1 MTQWIISSSLLIAA
15 VLFIR
20 AIAGDKLSARLRYA
34 LWGLVLMRLL
44 IPVSIG
50 ESALS
55 VQRWM
60 PDVPRQPA
68 VQQTQPVDLD
78 VYAGSDSEV
87 ILQQTPVTEESAP
100 AEQPL
105 TAKEIL
111 SVVYIVGAVIVAAV
125 FLLSNIRFALKLR
138 RSREYLTERQMK
150 LGAVPVYESAAID
163 TPCLFGFLRPSVYI
177 TPEVMAD
184 TTAQRHVLA
193 HELTHYRHGDHLWS
207 LLRCVAVT
215 LHWYNPLVWAAAV
228 FSQKDGEL
236 ACDEGALRRLGND
249 ERTSYARTLLGLT
262 CVGYKGVLTAATSM
276 TGSESDL
283 KTRIK
288 RIVANPKM
296 TAAAVIVVAAAML
309 LTGCAVFT
317 AEKTSPVEGMWRADV
332 AVLGLT
338 EEGTGEM
345 IYDFGNGRGC
355 RTMQVGDEVRSAE
368 WFNYSVEGDK
378 LTLTM
383 DDGGVPWDFTCVIK
397 GGEMTLTRNNRD
409 QVLTAVE
416 RKSVPYL
423 EDGPVSLGGFFCQED
438 GNLKGN
444 TNYDPVADA
453 QLVQML
459 RCGEVVDT
467 VKERPAMDGT
477 TFYMMTL
484 CNGIPRPLYIT
495 KEMVYD
501 DNEETGY
508 VLSNIE
514 EIFSWMHAQPLVG
527 EQFNANMET
536 SGFEPADLVGITDAR
551 MLLYGKAFAADP
563 TCLAFLE
570 ELLSEAV
577 PLGFPAGCPF
587 EGYLEVTLSDGRVLG
602 VVPALDS
609 CAVFQIDGVCYEY
622 GNKFNTDEGSYGN
635 EELLAM
641 FGLDY
646 MVLEELWAEAYQ
658 PPQGEAIGGLKDQ
671 GDVIRVLNDVMEP
684 TRLPDSTK
692 ETIIALLAEGIGEK
706 IAVEAATWDAVY
718 YNILFETMGA
728 DEPVLTLSDN
738 GSLYMDGVRYELTT
752 AQEILALLDAHY
764 NELRITVDGYDVVEL
779 SGVTGEFL
787 YVELSGVPAD
797 TEVRWESENEDICT
811 VTGDAYGAEIYI
823 KGSGLVSVSV
833 HWSGDNTSKA
843 DGVVIYANREDYA
856 TNISEAAVTA
866 AEDVARKDYEAWR
879 SEDYC
884 IRMDVLLS
892 DVDEAESVRLRM
904 MYDGFEEGWNK
915 EYLAKNFVAVLVSY
929 DCELDHQKTFLEDGI
944 VSKYTLLVRDNEN
957 APWEIWDYS
966 MM

>member
-15 VLFIR
+15 VLCIR
-20 AIAGDKLSARLRYA
+20 AIGGDKLSARLRYA
-34 LWGLVLMRLL
+34 LWGLVLLRLL
-44 IPVSIG
+44 IPGSIG

-55 VQRWM
+55 LQRWM
-60 PDVPRQPA
+60 PNAAAPA
-68 VQQTQPVDLD
+68 VQQSQPVDLD
-78 VYAGSDSEV
+78 VYAESDSEV
-87 ILQQTPVTEESAP
+87 ILQQTPVTEESTP
-100 AEQPL
+100 AEQRL
-105 TAKEIL
+105 TAMEML
-111 SVVYIVGAVIVAAV
+111 PVVYIVGCVLVAAV

-138 RSREYLTERQMK
+138 RSSEYLTMQT
-150 LGAVPVYESAAID
+150 VPVYESAAID
-163 TPCLFGFLRPSVYI
+163 TPCLFGFPKAAVYI
-177 TPEVMAD
+177 TPEVLTD
-184 TTAQRHVLA
+184 KNAQRHVLA

-228 FSQKDGEL
+228 LSQKDGEL

-288 RIVANPKM
+288 RIAKNPKM
-296 TAAAVIVVAAAML
+296 TAAAAIVVAAAML

-317 AEKTSPVEGMWRADV
+317 AEKTPKIMGVWRADV
-332 AVLGLT
+332 SVLGLT

-345 IYDFGNGRGC
+345 IYDFGSGRGC
-355 RTMQVGDEVRSAE
+355 RIMRVGEEVRSAE

-383 DDGGVPWDFTCVIK
+383 DDGGVPWDYTCVIK
-397 GGEMTLTRNNRD
+397 GDEMTLTRNNRD

-423 EDGPVSLGGFFCQED
+423 EDGPVSLGAFFCHED
-438 GNLKGN
+438 GDLKGN
-444 TNYDPVADA
+444 TPYDPVTDA

-459 RCGEVVDT
+459 RSGEVVDT

-477 TFYMMTL
+477 TYYVMPFCSGAM
-484 CNGIPRPLYIT
+484 RPLYIT

-501 DNEETGY
+501 DNGETGY
-508 VLSNIE
+508 VLSNMD
-514 EIFSWMHAQPLVG
+514 EIFSWMKAQPIVG
-527 EQFNANMET
+527 ERFNENMET
-536 SGFEPADLVGITDAR
+536 TGFVPADMTDITDAR
-551 MLLYGKAFAADP
+551 MILYGKAFYADP
-563 TCLAFLE
+563 EQLAFLE

-587 EGYLEVTLSDGRVLG
+587 EGILEVTLSDGRVLG
-602 VVPALDS
+602 VIPALDS

-646 MVLEELWAEAYQ
+646 MVLEQLWEEVRQ
-658 PPQGEAIGGLKDQ
+658 SQQQGEPIGGLNDQ

-692 ETIIALLAEGIGEK
+692 ETIIALLAEGMGEK

-752 AQEILALLDAHY
+752 AADILQLLDAHY
-764 NELRITVDGYDVVEL
+764 NELRITQEGYDVTEL

-797 TEVRWESENEDICT
+797 STVRWVSENEDICT
-811 VTGDAYGAEIYI
+811 VTGDATGAEIYVT
-823 KGSGLVSVSV
+823 GSGLASVTV

-843 DGVVIYANREDYA
+843 DGVVIYADKEDYA
-856 TNISEAAVTA
+856 SNISEAAVTA
-866 AEDVARKDYEAWR
+866 AEDLARKDYEAWR
-879 SEDYC
+879 NEDYC

-904 MYDGFEEGWNK
+904 MYDGFEDGWTK
-915 EYLAKNFVAVLVSY
+915 EYLAKNFVAVRVTY
-929 DCELDHQKTFLEDGI
+929 DCELDHEKTFLDDGI
-944 VSKYTLLVRDNEN
+944 VTKYTLLVRDNAN

>member
-20 AIAGDKLSARLRYA
+20 ALAGDRLSARLRYA
-34 LWGLVLMRLL
+34 LWGLVLLRLL

-60 PDVPRQPA
+60 PDVPRQSA

-78 VYAGSDSEV
+78 VYASSDGEV

-100 AEQPL
+100 AERPL

-111 SVVYIVGAVIVAAV
+111 PVVYIAGAVMVAAV

-163 TPCLFGFLRPSVYI
+163 TPCLFGFLRPAVYI
-177 TPEVMAD
+177 TPEVMSD
-184 TTAQRHVLA
+184 TTARRHVLA

-228 FSQKDGEL
+228 LSQKDGEL
-236 ACDEGALRRLGND
+236 ACDEGALCRLGSD
-249 ERTSYARTLLGLT
+249 ERTSYARTLLNLT

-288 RIVANPKM
+288 RIAKNPKM
-296 TAAAVIVVAAAML
+296 TAAAAMVVAAAML
-309 LTGCAVFT
+309 LAGCAVFT
-317 AEKTSPVEGMWRADV
+317 DAKTLKLEGVWRMDV
-332 AVLGLT
+332 SVLGEGVT
-338 EEGTGEM
+338 EGTEAYMEYEFYGGE
-345 IYDFGNGRGC
+345 GRRIDHIDG
-355 RTMQVGDEVRSAE
+355 QIRSAE
-368 WFNYSVEGDK
+368 RFAYTVTDDKITLEFAEIGPVRDYTWSVEGDT
-378 LTLTM
+378 LTLADYRTE
-383 DDGGVPWDFTCVIK
+383 FR
-397 GGEMTLTRNNRD
+397 LTK
-409 QVLTAVE
+409 VE
-416 RKSVPYL
+416 RESVPYL
-423 EDGPVSLGGFFCQED
+423 PDGLIQPLHVVKSGTDESVDLTEVQTVQLLELLRSGGIVEQKTAQDFPEAEYNYALIGSGVGLNIAD
-438 GNLKGN
+438 GIVCRV
-444 TNYDPVADA
+444 DADK
-453 QLVQML
+453 
-459 RCGEVVDT
+459 
-467 VKERPAMDGT
+467 VKT
-477 TFYMMTL
+477 YT
-484 CNGIPRPLYIT
+484 
-495 KEMVYD
+495 
-501 DNEETGY
+501 
-508 VLSNIE
+508 LSNMAAIE
-514 EIFSWMHAQPLVG
+514 DFFRNLTWGVK
-527 EQFNANMET
+527 FNANMET

-563 TCLAFLE
+563 TRLAFLE

-646 MVLEELWAEAYQ
+646 MILEELWAEAYQ
-658 PPQGEAIGGLKDQ
+658 PPQGEAIGGLNDQ

-692 ETIIALLAEGIGEK
+692 ETIIALLAEGMGEK

-764 NELRITVDGYDVVEL
+764 NELRITQEGYDVTEL

-797 TEVRWESENEDICT
+797 AEVRWESANEDICT

-823 KGSGLVSVSV
+823 AGSGLASVSV

-843 DGVVIYANREDYA
+843 DGVVIYADREDYA

-879 SEDYC
+879 NEDYC
-884 IRMDVLLS
+884 IRMNVLLS

-904 MYDGFEEGWNK
+904 MYDGFEDGWTK
-915 EYLAKNFVAVLVSY
+915 EYLAENFVAVLVSY
-929 DCELDHQKTFLEDGI
+929 DCELDHQKTFLDDGI
-944 VSKYTLLVRDNEN
+944 VFKYTLLVRENEN